1 LFSGFISKGR
11 KPLAVLTSETDLMK
25 TYQLIVFFG
34 VVLTIYS
41 LANIYIYS
49 RGYTAIP
56 AFQNNKIWY
65 LLIFIILAS
74 TFVLGKILES
84 RHSSVLSDILNV
96 VGGFW
101 MAFMLYGFIFL
112 FLSDVISL
120 VLRLV
125 GVINSQNILIFKK
138 WSYIITL
145 IFSFILIGGG
155 FLNAIVP
162 KVTSYN
168 IIVNKAAGDLKELRI
183 GAVSDIHLG
192 SIIRK
197 RSIKK
202 LSEILKKLE
211 PDVVLLLGDIVDG
224 EIGPVLRGDLLQYFT
239 CPKCSDGLYAITGNH
254 EFIGGAG
261 RTIPYIE
268 SKGIRILKDEIVT
281 IEGGIQLIG
290 RLDRDSK
297 RFYGRDRKPLSEV
310 LSGADH
316 SKPLILLDHQP
327 IDLGEAEKN
336 GIDLQLSGHTHNGQ
350 MWPLNHITSK
360 LYELSYG
367 YKRRGR
373 THYIVSS
380 GFGLWGPSVR
390 SGSRPE
396 VLFVNIRF
404 DPDQGTVKTQEN

>member
-1 LFSGFISKGR
+1 
-11 KPLAVLTSETDLMK
+11 MK
-25 TYQLIVFFG
+25 TYQLVVFFG

-49 RGYTAIP
+49 RGYAAIP
-56 AFQNNKIWY
+56 AFQNNKVFY
-65 LLIFIILAS
+65 LLIFLILAS

-84 RHSSVLSDILNV
+84 KHSSVLSDILNV
-96 VGGFW
+96 IGGFW

-112 FLSDVISL
+112 FLSDIIAL

-125 GVINSQNILIFKK
+125 GIIDRQNIIVFKK
-138 WSYIITL
+138 WSYIFTL
-145 IFSFILIGGG
+145 VISFILIAGG

-162 KVTSYN
+162 KLTTYN
-168 IIVNKAAGDLKELRI
+168 ITIRKSAGDLKELRI

-202 LSEILKKLE
+202 LSEILRKLE
-211 PDVVLLLGDIVDG
+211 PDIVFLLGDIVDG
-224 EIGPVLRGDLLQYFT
+224 EIGPVMRGDLLQYFT

-281 IEGGIQLIG
+281 IEGGIQIAG

-297 RFYGRDRKPLSEV
+297 RFYGRERKPLSDI

-316 SKPLILLDHQP
+316 SKPIILLDHQP
-327 IDLGEAEKN
+327 VDLGEAETN

-350 MWPLNHITSK
+350 MWPLNHLTSK

-367 YKRRGR
+367 QKTRGN

-380 GFGLWGPSVR
+380 GFGLWGPRVR

-396 VLFVNIRF
+396 VLLVNIKF
-404 DPDQGTVKTQEN
+404 EPEQAAVIQNNN